1 MNAPPAPR
9 WTIPLHGLLTEGAC
23 VQIGWPEESEFDAI
37 TMLRNRP
44 NMRRQFLDPRPLD
57 PVRNR
62 EWLRSGMKRPYEAM
76 LAIRLKADGVF
87 VGAIGWSRG
96 DAVEGSFEL
105 GRVMVDA
112 QALLPYRARLPS
124 DYPGVA
130 VDAGMAIRDF
140 AFARLALTVIRM
152 AVIEANRLSLHA
164 ALSGGGHVT
173 GSHTERRS
181 NGSELRLIDLECRRD
196 DWLRL
201 KEHGPLPRGRSL
213 LASKSPVVTPSS

>member
-1 MNAPPAPR
+1 MTAPSAPR
-9 WTIPLHGLLTEGAC
+9 WTIPLYGLLTEGAC
-23 VQIGWPEESEFDAI
+23 VQIGWPEEVEFDAI

-76 LAIRLKADGVF
+76 LAIRLKGDGVF

-96 DAVEGSFEL
+96 DPVEGSLEL
-105 GRVMVDA
+105 GRVMVDT
-112 QALLPYRARLPS
+112 QALLPHRSRLPAH
-124 DYPGVA
+124 YPGVA

-140 AFARLALTVIRM
+140 AFERLSLSVIRM
-152 AVIEANRLSLHA
+152 VVIEANRLSLQA

-173 GSHTERRS
+173 GTHSERRS
-181 NGSELRLIDLECRRD
+181 DGSKLRMIDLACRRD

-201 KEHGPLPRGRSL
+201 RGHGPLPRRRQDAPVEHPAT
-213 LASKSPVVTPSS
+213 ASSS